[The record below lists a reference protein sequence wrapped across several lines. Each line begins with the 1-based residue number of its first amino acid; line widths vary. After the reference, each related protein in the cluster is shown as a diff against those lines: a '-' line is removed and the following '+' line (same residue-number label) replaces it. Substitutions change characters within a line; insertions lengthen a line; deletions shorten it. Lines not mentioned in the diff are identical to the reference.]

1 MDGYEKLLGDIC
13 DIVDQMNGLRD
24 IAYKHYATLVAD
36 VIADQITDIKAI
48 EKIMDGLC
56 DFGDEK
62 RFLDL
67 YRSLCRHVYYRYPEI
82 VGEHVALFRM
92 QWMTKDD
99 ELE

>member
-1 MDGYEKLLGDIC
+1 
-13 DIVDQMNGLRD
+13 
-24 IAYKHYATLVAD
+24 
-36 VIADQITDIKAI
+36 
-48 EKIMDGLC
+48 MDGLC

-82 VGEHVALFRM
+82 VGEHIVLFRM